1 MKTDTVQKASA
12 IRSLF
17 SSPVGK
23 KVLTGITGLGLTLFV
38 LMHVSGNLSY
48 FKSSDAYNTYSH
60 FLLSLGP
67 LLYAVELGLVAFF
80 AVHAVQGIRIFL
92 GKRKARAHG
101 YKTYASKG
109 KPSMQSLSS
118 RSMIVTGIL
127 LLLFLLIHLKTF
139 KYGAYYETIVD
150 GVPMRDLARLLTET
164 FQSPFYTFGYVA
176 IMVLLG
182 IHLRHGFWSAFQS
195 LGAMNPRLTPVV
207 YGLGVAIALIVAVG
221 FLVLPLWIFFTGGNA

>member
-1 MKTDTVQKASA
+1 MKTDTDQKAPA

-23 KVLTGITGLGLTLFV
+23 KILTGITGLGLILFV

-48 FKSSDAYNTYSH
+48 FNSSDAYNSYSH

-67 LLYAVELGLVAFF
+67 LLYVVELGLVAFF
-80 AVHAVQGIRIFL
+80 AVHAVLGIRIYL
-92 GKRKARAHG
+92 GKRRARTHG
-101 YKTYASKG
+101 YKSYASRG
-109 KPSMQSLSS
+109 KPSMQTFSS

-127 LLLFLLIHLKTF
+127 LLLFLFIHIKTF
-139 KYGAYYETIVD
+139 KYGTYYETVVD

-164 FQSPFYTFGYVA
+164 FQSPVYTFGYVA

-182 IHLRHGFWSAFQS
+182 VHLRHGFWSAFQS

-207 YGLGVAIALIVAVG
+207 YGLGVLIALYITIG

>member
-1 MKTDTVQKASA
+1 MKTDTDQKAPA

-48 FKSSDAYNTYSH
+48 FKSSDAYNAYSH

-80 AVHAVQGIRIFL
+80 VIHAVLGIRIYL
-92 GKRKARAHG
+92 GKRRARPQG
-101 YKTYASKG
+101 YKAYASKG
-109 KPSMQSLSS
+109 KPSMQTLSS

-127 LLLFLLIHLKTF
+127 LLLFLVIHIKTF
-139 KYGAYYETIVD
+139 KYGTYYETVVD
-150 GVPMRDLARLLTET
+150 GVPMRDIARLLTET
-164 FQSPFYTFGYVA
+164 FQSPLYTFGYVA
-176 IMVLLG
+176 IMLLLG
-182 IHLRHGFWSAFQS
+182 VHLRHGFWSAFQS

-207 YGLGVAIALIVAVG
+207 YGLGVVIAFLIAFG
-221 FLVLPLWIFFTGGNA
+221 FLVLPLWIFFSGGNA

>member
-1 MKTDTVQKASA
+1 MKTDTDQKAPA

-23 KVLTGITGLGLTLFV
+23 KVLTGITGLGLTAFV

-48 FKSSDAYNTYSH
+48 FQSSAAYNTYAH
-60 FLLSLGP
+60 FLMSLGP

-80 AVHAVQGIRIFL
+80 VVHAVLGIRIFL
-92 GKRKARAHG
+92 GKRRARLQG
-101 YKTYASKG
+101 YKSYATKG
-109 KPSMQSLSS
+109 KPSMQTLSS

-127 LLLFLLIHLKTF
+127 LLLFLVFHLKTF
-139 KYGAYYETIVD
+139 KYGTYYETVVD

-164 FQSPFYTFGYVA
+164 FQSPLYTFGYVA
-176 IMVLLG
+176 IMLLLG
-182 IHLRHGFWSAFQS
+182 VHLRHGFWSAFQS
-195 LGAMNPRLTPVV
+195 LGAMNPRLTPFV
-207 YGLGVAIALIVAVG
+207 YGLGVVIALLIAIG